1 MPNLRYYTSSIV
13 DDLRREVK
21 RNLAWYYKPTGP
33 PPLAGVNVGVR
44 ESNIEAP
51 RLADRLLID
60 RENPSSNDGA
70 NALAVYD
77 ALSALTPHQASMERV
92 WVWLCHNDCPSYVAG
107 RWLDQ
112 RSGKHDGDGAT
123 KVRNHF
129 FASGNRALVRDNG
142 VARLWWLG
150 KIANET
156 DPEDPSR
163 FLEILLHRLDVRSAL
178 IERPSV
184 SMNRRVLR
192 TIYRVMQ
199 EHWNDDRKL
208 FERDIFRSWT
218 IALNRRGGVVLLDAM
233 SDDDL
238 YRLIRE
244 EASAAV
250 ASRVTTWTI

>member
-1 MPNLRYYTSSIV
+1 MPNLCYYTSSIV
-13 DDLRREVK
+13 DDLRREVE

-44 ESNIEAP
+44 ESNIEVP
-51 RLADRLLID
+51 QLADRLEID
-60 RENPSSNDGA
+60 PENPSSTDGV

-77 ALSALTPHQASMERV
+77 ALGALTPHQASMERV
-92 WVWLCHNDCPSYVAG
+92 WVWLCHNDCPQYVAA
-107 RWLDQ
+107 RWLSRKDSTKQ
-112 RSGKHDGDGAT
+112 STT

-129 FASGNRALVRDNG
+129 FAQGNRALVRDNG

-156 DPEDPSR
+156 DPDDPSR

-178 IERPSV
+178 IERPLV

-233 SDDDL
+233 SEGDL

-250 ASRVTTWTI
+250 TSA